1 MGGVWLK
8 IDNANHETEKKGG
21 NRMEKSSLVPWR
33 RRDELTGFRRE
44 MDRLFD
50 RFFEAWPFRLSAE
63 EGAWAPSVDVSETA
77 KEVIVKAELPGM
89 DPKDVDVTVRGDVL
103 SLRGE
108 RKKEEEEKGESFH
121 RVERSYGAFSRSIR
135 LPAEVDVNKVKATY
149 KEGVLNINLPKTKQA
164 SVKKIEVKTA

>member
-1 MGGVWLK
+1 
-8 IDNANHETEKKGG
+8 
-21 NRMEKSSLVPWR
+21 MEMSNLVPWR

-50 RFFEAWPFRLSAE
+50 RFFEGWPFRLSAE
-63 EGAWAPSVDVSETA
+63 VGGWAPSVDVSETA

-108 RKKEEEEKGESFH
+108 RKKEEEEKGENFH
-121 RVERSYGAFSRSIR
+121 RVERSYGTFSRSIR
-135 LPAEVDVNKVKATY
+135 LPAEVDADKVKATY
-149 KEGVLNINLPKTKQA
+149 KDGVLNISLPKTKAA